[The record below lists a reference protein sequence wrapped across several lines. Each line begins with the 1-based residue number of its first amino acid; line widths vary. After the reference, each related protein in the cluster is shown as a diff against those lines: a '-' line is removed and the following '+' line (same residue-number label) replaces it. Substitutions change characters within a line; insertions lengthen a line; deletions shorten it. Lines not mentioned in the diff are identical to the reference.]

1 MKILLAGG
9 AGFIGS
15 HTAVCLLEDG
25 HDVVIVDNL
34 VNSNATVVDAIAK
47 IAGRRPVFYQKDCRD
62 KEALVSIMKNEDIEA
77 VIHFAGL
84 KAVGESVAKPIEYY
98 DNNLVSTLM
107 LLEAMRECGV
117 KKLIFSSSSTVY
129 GNPASLPLTEESPT
143 QKPTN
148 PYGRTKLQIEE
159 ILEDVCAAD
168 PEFTAVCLR
177 YFNPIGAHP
186 SGLIGDNPNGIPN
199 NLLPYV
205 AKVAR
210 GVLPEL
216 GVFGSDY
223 PTRDGTGVR
232 DYIHVVDLAEG
243 HAKALGFA
251 ERFQGWRAVNL
262 GCGRGYSVLE
272 IVRAY
277 EAASGRKI
285 PYTLLERRPG
295 DIAENWCDPSLALKL
310 FGWKAERTI
319 EDMCRDSWNFE
330 QNSSMK

>member
-34 VNSNATVVDAIAK
+34 VNSNAAVVDAVEK
-47 IAGRRPVFYQKDCRD
+47 ITGRRPVFHQKDCRD
-62 KEALVSIMKNEDIEA
+62 KHALASIMKTEGIDA

-129 GNPASLPLTEESPT
+129 GNPSSLPLTEESPT

-177 YFNPIGAHP
+177 YFNPIGATLQD
-186 SGLIGDNPNGIPN
+186 SS
-199 NLLPYV
+199 
-205 AKVAR
+205 AT
-210 GVLPEL
+210 
-216 GVFGSDY
+216 
-223 PTRDGTGVR
+223 TRTV
-232 DYIHVVDLAEG
+232 Y
-243 HAKALGFA
+243 
-251 ERFQGWRAVNL
+251 
-262 GCGRGYSVLE
+262 
-272 IVRAY
+272 
-277 EAASGRKI
+277 
-285 PYTLLERRPG
+285 
-295 DIAENWCDPSLALKL
+295 
-310 FGWKAERTI
+310 RTI
-319 EDMCRDSWNFE
+319 CFPT
-330 QNSSMK
+330 

>member
-34 VNSNATVVDAIAK
+34 VNSNAAVVDAVEK
-47 IAGRRPVFYQKDCRD
+47 ITGRRPVFHQKDCRD
-62 KEALVSIMKNEDIEA
+62 KHALASIMKTEGIDA

-129 GNPASLPLTEESPT
+129 GNPSSLPLTEESPT

-186 SGLIGDNPNGIPN
+186 SGLIGDDPNGIPN

-210 GVLPEL
+210 GLLPEL

-243 HAKALGFA
+243 HAKALLFA
-251 ERFQGWRAVNL
+251 EKFRGWKAVNL

-272 IVRAY
+272 VVRAY
-277 EAASGRKI
+277 EKASGRKV
-285 PYTLLERRPG
+285 PYKLLARRPG
-295 DIAENWCDPSLALKL
+295 DIAENWCDPSLAFEL

-330 QNSSMK
+330 QNSSAK